1 MTDDQ
6 REQDTQEAAPP
17 TAEQLDDYR
26 EVKLGKLKAMQDAG
40 QDPFREVR
48 YDRSHCAADIE
59 AGFDELDGKMVTIA
73 GRLVAK
79 RVQGKAGFADL
90 IDESGRIQLYVKQDH
105 VGEAAFELYKKLD
118 LGDILGVTG
127 VVMKTRTG
135 QVTVS
140 VREYKLLAK
149 ILQTLPEK
157 WHGLQ
162 DADQRM
168 RQRYA
173 DVIVNREVFTRLRL
187 RSKAVSEIRRF
198 LDARGFLE
206 VETPMLHPIAGGAT
220 AEPFKTYWNALKSDF
235 YLRIA
240 IELHL
245 KRLIVGGLE
254 RVYEIGRVF
263 RNEGVSTRHNPEFT
277 MLELYWAYTDYT
289 DIMQLTE
296 DLIVHTADTV
306 FKSREIEYGE
316 YTLNLTTPFKR
327 MKFDEALR
335 EYAGCGLDQL
345 KNLED
350 VKREATRLKIDLP
363 VERGYAHCLDEIFKE
378 TVEPHLVQPTFIY
391 DYPAALSP
399 LAKAHPD
406 NPEMTYRFELFI
418 ACMELANSFS
428 ELNDPL
434 DQRER
439 FTQQINEVIQQY
451 WSFIPELRNVESK
464 AEWRKKAEQLG
475 AAGHAQV
482 VKLVHAYTAP
492 VEIDEKV
499 LSTIDF
505 DAISKFVFM
514 NRVFSQFSS
523 ATRQMVSFESLR
535 PVLEEFCGRFP
546 KHPGVR
552 QLEQALDVTRF
563 DQRLDDDFL
572 AALEFG
578 MPPTGG
584 LGIGIDRLM
593 MLLSGT
599 PSIREVMWF
608 PQLKQR

>member
-1 MTDDQ
+1 MSED
-6 REQDTQEAAPP
+6 RHEQDMQDAAPP
-17 TAEQLDDYR
+17 TAELLDEYR
-26 EVKLGKLKAMQDAG
+26 EVKLAKLKALQEAG

-48 YDRSHCAADIE
+48 YDRTHCAAGIE
-59 AGFDELDGKMVTIA
+59 ARFDELDGQVVKIA

-90 IDESGRIQLYVKQDH
+90 IDESGRIQLYVKKDN
-105 VGEAAFELYKKLD
+105 VGEDAFELYKKLD

-127 VVMKTRTG
+127 TVMKTRTG
-135 QVTVS
+135 QVSVAVS
-140 VREYKLLAK
+140 EFTLLCK

-173 DVIVNREVFTRLRL
+173 DVIVNRDVFTRLRL
-187 RSKAVSEIRRF
+187 RSKALSEIRRF

-306 FKSREIEYGE
+306 FKTREITYGDH
-316 YTLNLTTPFKR
+316 TLKLDAPFAR

-335 EYAGCGLDQL
+335 KYAGCGLEQL
-345 KNLED
+345 KTIDDL
-350 VKREATRLKIDLP
+350 KREAARLKIDLP
-363 VERGYAHCLDEIFKE
+363 LDRGYAHCLDEIFKE

-406 NPEMTYRFELFI
+406 NPDMTYRFELFI
-418 ACMELANSFS
+418 ACMEVANSFS
-428 ELNDPL
+428 ELNDPV
-434 DQRER
+434 DQRRRLEE
-439 FTQQINEVIQQY
+439 QVAQ
-451 WSFIPELRNVESK
+451 K
-464 AEWRKKAEQLG
+464 AEG
-475 AAGHAQV
+475 ASEV
-482 VKLVHAYTAP
+482 
-492 VEIDEKV
+492 DE
-499 LSTIDF
+499 
-505 DAISKFVFM
+505 
-514 NRVFSQFSS
+514 
-523 ATRQMVSFESLR
+523 
-535 PVLEEFCGRFP
+535 
-546 KHPGVR
+546 
-552 QLEQALDVTRF
+552 
-563 DQRLDDDFL
+563 DFL
-572 AALEFG
+572 TALEFG

-599 PSIREVMWF
+599 PSIREVIWF
-608 PQLKQR
+608 PQLRQR